1 MAIAG
6 EILQPRFKLDIAD
19 HYRIMV
25 EGALPSMGWPNPEE
39 AKVPALEQVQAGIEA
54 IGPLAGWLLARAGQ
68 GIKDQLVIAR
78 TVGGKN
84 GIGVAD
90 TIQRLHPKA
99 FDYGYVWGALW
110 GNADGSGSP
119 YKGGDKAKVHDN
131 AGLKG
136 LKNMWDVAV
145 LLGDKIDPATG
156 RKAYTDG
163 LAYTGKTV
171 PEQFDAFNAE
181 AKALAKRGITIVT
194 ATAGHMAVD
203 FASLREQSK
212 QQRAGDTRFIQYPAK
227 ILRSGSFVPGVSHD
241 VGHLGYDGTP
251 AGFGCYYV
259 GARRLVRVPITALK
273 LKR

>member
-90 TIQRLHPKA
+90 TIQRLDPKA
-99 FDYGYVWGALW
+99 CAYGYVWGVLW

-119 YKGGDKAKVHDN
+119 YKGGDKATVHDN

-136 LKNMWDVAV
+136 LKSMWDVAV

-194 ATAGHMAVD
+194 ATVGHMAVD

-212 QQRAGDTRFIQYPAK
+212 PQRAGVTRSIHYPAQ
-227 ILRSGSFVPGVSHD
+227 SVGSLSCVPCVGPD
-241 VGHLGYDGTP
+241 VGRL
-251 AGFGCYYV
+251 GFGDSV
-259 GARRLVRVPITALK
+259 ADDVWFDIGARRLVRVPITALK